1 MKDCIF
7 CKIVSGEAPCYKVYE
22 DNDVLAFLDIEQK
35 DYGHTIVI
43 PKAHFINS
51 IDCEENVYAKVALI
65 AKRLAKHYVEH
76 CNFKGAVI
84 FNLNNKEAL
93 QSVFHLHFHV
103 VPKVDTTGNDNPKT
117 PLEEQAKRLFMK

>member
-7 CKIVSGEAPCYKVYE
+7 FFLLSGKAPCYKVYE
-22 DNDVLAFLDIEQK
+22 DSDVLAFLDIEQK

-51 IDCEENVYAKVALI
+51 IDCEENVYAKVALV

>member
-1 MKDCIF
+1 MEDCIF
-7 CKIVSGEAPCYKVYE
+7 CKIVSGEALCYKVYE
-22 DNDVLAFLDIEQK
+22 DSDVLAFLDIEQK

-51 IDCEENVYAKVALI
+51 IDCEENVYAKVVLV

-103 VPKVDTTGNDNPKT
+103 VPKVDTTGNGNPKT